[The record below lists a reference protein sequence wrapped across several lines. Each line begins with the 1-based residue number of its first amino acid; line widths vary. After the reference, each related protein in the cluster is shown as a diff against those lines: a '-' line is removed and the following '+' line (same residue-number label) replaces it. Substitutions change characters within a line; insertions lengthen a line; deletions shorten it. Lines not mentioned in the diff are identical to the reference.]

1 MKKTGRTK
9 ANRRRGAAL
18 RARLAVRVQPG
29 ASRDAL
35 VGKLEG
41 VWRVAVRAP
50 AVEGRANRACLEYL
64 ARRLGRPRSA
74 LTIVRGESSRQKLI
88 QVEGISERDVE
99 VKLAMV

>member
-9 ANRRRGAAL
+9 ANRRRDEVP
-18 RARLAVRVQPG
+18 RVRLAVRVQPG

-35 VGKLEG
+35 VGKLDG
-41 VWRVAVRAP
+41 VWRVALRAP

-74 LTIVRGESSRQKLI
+74 LTIVRGESSRRKLI
-88 QVEGISERDVE
+88 EVEGISEKDAE
-99 VKLAMV
+99 VKLVAA